1 MFVSFKK
8 YIINVFLFR
17 SCSDNSWCGLHCR
30 WLRRETQGGFLVIF
44 TFNKNSVEDMWDWV
58 STPLCSRLLG
68 RVHVTVYWSDKQ
80 VPSYGKY
87 KAVYWRI
94 PEYSCN
100 GLLNKCPT
108 KGSINVSLLVRW
120 TTMTTLTTMTSLT
133 TTLTRITTLTTTLTT
148 MQMLWHSVSGTELWI
163 SPSFEVWHV
172 DRSSCQVA
180 KRRMDDVIL
189 VLWWQSSGWRR

>member
-1 MFVSFKK
+1 MRINGSIWETETWCMVCSSVLKK

-87 KAVYWRI
+87 EAVYWRI
-94 PEYSCN
+94 PEYLCN

-108 KGSINVSLLVRW
+108 KGSINEWMSVYWSDEPQW
-120 TTMTTLTTMTSLT
+120 
-133 TTLTRITTLTTTLTT
+133 
-148 MQMLWHSVSGTELWI
+148 QHWPQWH
-163 SPSFEVWHV
+163 H
-172 DRSSCQVA
+172 
-180 KRRMDDVIL
+180 
-189 VLWWQSSGWRR
+189 